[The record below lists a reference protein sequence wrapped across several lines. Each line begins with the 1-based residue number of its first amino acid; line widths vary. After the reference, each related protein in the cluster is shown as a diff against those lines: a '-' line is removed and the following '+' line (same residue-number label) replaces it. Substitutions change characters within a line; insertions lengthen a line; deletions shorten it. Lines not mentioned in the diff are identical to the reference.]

1 MFIVNYLIVYY
12 SKVLPDVKREVTM
25 NMCVKFWCFF
35 CMTAIL
41 VVAQQGPVELIK
53 GKDKELQSAIKAY
66 NALQNDHNKN
76 KIIALVNGI
85 FDFQVMGQRALPKTI
100 WDSASTA
107 QRSSFVNQFER
118 MIKNASITK
127 LEMYQAD
134 SVMYTIQDSSAEKVT
149 LKAHVRYKDKQT
161 DIVYKMQMSNGLWK
175 VWDLVIGDMS
185 TVRTYR
191 EQFTELLK
199 TKTLNEL
206 ISLLQKKAD
215 SYNESSY
222 K

>member
-1 MFIVNYLIVYY
+1 
-12 SKVLPDVKREVTM
+12 M
-25 NMCVKFWCFF
+25 NIWVKFWCLF
-35 CMTAIL
+35 CITAMI
-41 VVAQQGPVELIK
+41 VVAGLEPVDLIK
-53 GKDKELQSAIKAY
+53 SKDKELQGAIKAY
-66 NALQNDHNKN
+66 NTLQNAENKN
-76 KIIALVNGI
+76 KIIALINDI
-85 FDFQVMGQRALPKTI
+85 FDFQVMGQRALPKSI

-118 MIKNASITK
+118 LVKNASIAR

-134 SVMYTIQDSSAEKVT
+134 SVMYTILDSSAEKVT
-149 LKAHVRYKDKQT
+149 LNARLRNKDKQT
-161 DIVYKMQMSNGLWK
+161 VVVYKMQKSNGQWK
-175 VWDLVIGDMS
+175 VWDLLIGDMS

-206 ISLLQKKAD
+206 TSLLQKKAD
-215 SYNESSY
+215 SYNESSD

>member
-1 MFIVNYLIVYY
+1 MNIW
-12 SKVLPDVKREVTM
+12 VKY
-25 NMCVKFWCFF
+25 WCFF
-35 CMTAIL
+35 CMAAMM
-41 VVAQQGPVELIK
+41 VVAGQGPVELIK
-53 GKDKELQSAIKAY
+53 SKDNELQGAIKAY
-66 NALQNDHNKN
+66 NTLQSVENKN
-76 KIIALVNGI
+76 KIIALVNDI
-85 FDFQVMGQRALPKTI
+85 FDFQVMGQRALPKNV

-118 MIKNASITK
+118 LVKNASITR

-149 LKAHVRYKDKQT
+149 LNARLRYNDKQT
-161 DIVYKMQMSNGLWK
+161 EVVYKMQKGDGQWK
-175 VWDLVIGDMS
+175 VWDLLIGDMS

-199 TKTLNEL
+199 TKTINEL
-206 ISLLQKKAD
+206 TSLIQKKAD
-215 SYNESSY
+215 SYNECSD

>member
-1 MFIVNYLIVYY
+1 
-12 SKVLPDVKREVTM
+12 M
-25 NMCVKFWCFF
+25 NLCVKFWWLF

-41 VVAQQGPVELIK
+41 VLAQQEPLELIK
-53 GKDKELQSAIKAY
+53 SKDKELQGAIKAY
-66 NALQNDHNKN
+66 RDLQNKENAN
-76 KIIALVNGI
+76 GIITLINGI
-85 FDFQVMGQRALPKTI
+85 FDFQVMGQRSLPKTI

-107 QRSSFVNQFER
+107 QRNSFVYQFER
-118 MIKNASITK
+118 MLKNASITR

-134 SVMYTIQDSSAEKVT
+134 SVIYTIQDSSAEKVNIN
-149 LKAHVRYKDKQT
+149 AHARYKDKQT
-161 DIVYKMQMSNGLWK
+161 VIVYKMQKRNGQWK
-175 VWDLVIGDMS
+175 VWDLMIGDMS

-206 ISLLQKKAD
+206 TSLLQKKAD
-215 SYNESSY
+215 SYNENSG